1 MQIIDT
7 HQMTP
12 SLPPLLAQIVERLR
26 EEYRPER
33 IILYGSYAYGTPNE
47 DSDIDLFIVKESPLN
62 RIMRAVE
69 VRRILT
75 DPKRRISIS
84 PRVYTPSEVTE
95 RLALGDQF
103 VEEVMKRGVTLYEQA

>member
-1 MQIIDT
+1 MRIT
-7 HQMTP
+7 S
-12 SLPPLLAQIVERLR
+12 SLSPILSRIVERLA

-84 PRVYTPSEVTE
+84 PRVYTPSEVIE

-103 VEEVMKRGVTLYEQA
+103 VEEVIKRGVTLYERP